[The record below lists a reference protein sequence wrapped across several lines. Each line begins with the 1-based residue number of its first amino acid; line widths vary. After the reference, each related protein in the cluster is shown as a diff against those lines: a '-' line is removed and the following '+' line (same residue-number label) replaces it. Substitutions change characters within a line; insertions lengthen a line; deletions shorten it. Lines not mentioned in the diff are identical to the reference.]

1 MREAYLDNS
10 ATTAVLPEVAKEI
23 YDSMITVYGNPSSL
37 HKKGL
42 EAELELSEARKKL
55 AVCMDA
61 PEECVYFSSGGS
73 EGNNAAI
80 YGLAEKRRRFKKIIT
95 SAYEHPS
102 VMQALKRLEKQ
113 GFEIMEIAPGADG
126 RISPTEVG
134 RAVDRETAF
143 VSIMMV
149 NNELGTINDI
159 AAIAR
164 VIKRKNPDVPL
175 HTDAVQ
181 AFGKLK
187 LNCSKLGAQVIT
199 VSGHKIHA
207 PKGIG
212 AMYIEKNFRLPP
224 FVVGGGQQTGQ
235 RGGTEPVAMAKG
247 LARAAEIAYGKLS
260 ENRAKVA
267 ELRNRLLDML
277 KDEPE
282 VTVNSP
288 DEALEYVVN
297 ISVTGIRSEIML
309 HHLESRG
316 VYVSSGSACSKGAK
330 SHVLAAMGFS
340 QQRIDSA
347 IRVSFSPL
355 NTPEDVDLLVEGI
368 KEGRKILMR

>member
-23 YDSMITVYGNPSSL
+23 YDSMLLLYGNPSSL

-42 EAELELSEARKKL
+42 DAELELNKARKKL
-55 AVCMDA
+55 AECMDA
-61 PEECVYFSSGGS
+61 PEECVYFTSGGS

-80 YGLAEKRRRFKKIIT
+80 YGLAEKRRRFKKVIV

-102 VMQALKRLEKQ
+102 VLQAVKRLEKQ
-113 GFEIMEIAPGADG
+113 GFEIVEIAPGEDG
-126 RISPTEVG
+126 RISPVEIG
-134 RAVDRETAF
+134 GAIDKDTAF
-143 VSIMMV
+143 VSVMMV
-149 NNELGTINDI
+149 NNELGAINDI
-159 AAIAR
+159 AAIAKT
-164 VIKRKNPDVPL
+164 IKRKNPDVPL

-187 LNCSKLGAQVIT
+187 LNCAKLGAQVVT

-224 FVVGGGQQTGQ
+224 FVVGGGQQSGQ
-235 RGGTEPVAMAKG
+235 RGGTEPVAMAQG
-247 LARAAEIAYGKLS
+247 LAKAAEMAYASLA
-260 ENRAKVA
+260 ERRQRVA
-267 ELRNRLLDML
+267 ELRELLL
-277 KDEPE
+277 KKLSDTEGVE
-282 VTVNSP
+282 INSP
-288 DEALEYVVN
+288 ENALEYVVN

-330 SHVLAAMGFS
+330 SHVLAAMGLS

-347 IRVSFSPL
+347 LRISFSAL
-355 NTPEDVDLLVEGI
+355 NTEEDVEQLVDGI
-368 KEGRKILMR
+368 KEGIKILMR

>member
-55 AVCMDA
+55 AVCMDV

-159 AAIAR
+159 AAIAK

-355 NTPEDVDLLVEGI
+355 NTPEDVDILVEGI